1 MATDVSNRNVDVLK
15 HLLED
20 PTRSIKELAKCMNSY
35 RQKVWRKKKKLEDD
49 HVIWG
54 YTAVVDETKFDHQM
68 YVLLF
73 KGKPIDKDFA
83 DLFTR
88 RIVKNEFCKQD
99 VRLINVLYVNG
110 EYDFI
115 VMFSAQDN
123 ARARRYY
130 DCLRDVYADYLLEKP
145 VMIDV
150 CFTAI
155 REGKTNPE
163 IKKMYEFVSMD

>member
-20 PTRSIKELAKCMNSY
+20 PTQSIKELAKRMNSY
-35 RQKVWRKKKKLEDD
+35 RQKVWRKKKKLEDE

-54 YTAVVDETKFDHQM
+54 YTAIVDETKMDHKM
-68 YVLLF
+68 YVVLF
-73 KGKPIDKDFA
+73 KGKPIDRNFA

-99 VRLINVLYVNG
+99 IRLINVLYVNG

-115 VMFSAQDN
+115 VMFSAEDVAH
-123 ARARRYY
+123 ARKYY
-130 DCLRDVYADYLLEKP
+130 DCLRSVYSDYLLEKP

-150 CFTAI
+150 NFTAI

-163 IKKMYEFVSMD
+163 LKKMYDFVPKD